1 MPRPRACA
9 DFDRSVL
16 PRRRMLQIG
25 ALGTLGLSLPAV
37 LRAEAQSG
45 LKVRAKSV
53 IFLHQFGGVPQQ
65 DTFDMK
71 PNGPAE
77 LRGEFKPIASSV
89 PGLPVCEL
97 LPRMARVMDSMTV
110 VRSVCHRTTFHN
122 SAAYYSLTGHEPQAD
137 SVSAAASA
145 SDFPAYGSVVS
156 KLAPGRSQVPTYVS
170 LPWMIGDGVFRAP
183 GQFAGYLGKEHDP
196 LFITKDPNDPS
207 FSVDAL
213 TLPIEVP
220 MQRVTDRL
228 ALRSGLAAHAR
239 LTDKIAAV
247 RGMDTYQQ
255 KALSLLTS
263 SETQRAFDIDAED
276 PGLRDRYGRTPYGQS
291 VLLARRLVEAGVRFV
306 TVYYSPGIVGWDTH
320 EQNFKLLRERL
331 LPATEQTLPTLI
343 HDLEARGL
351 LDETLVVWTGE
362 FGRTPKINK
371 DAGRDH
377 WARVNSALMFG
388 GGMKVGQ
395 VIGSTD
401 RLGGAAASHPVHYLD
416 VLATI
421 YHNLGIDHHAF
432 ISDKA
437 NRPVNILP
445 PTTGPIRE
453 LIG

>member
-1 MPRPRACA
+1 ML
-9 DFDRSVL
+9 S
-16 PRRRMLQIG
+16 RRRMLQIG
-25 ALGTLGLSLPAV
+25 ALGTLGLSLPDA

-71 PNGPAE
+71 PNAPAE

-97 LPRMARVMDSMTV
+97 LPRMAQVMDSMTV

-122 SAAYYSLTGHEPQAD
+122 SAAYYSLTGHQPQAD

-145 SDFPAYGSVVS
+145 SDFPAYGAVVS
-156 KLAPGRSQVPTYVS
+156 KLAPGRSQIPTFVS

-196 LFITKDPNDPS
+196 LFLTKSPNDPS

-220 MQRVTDRL
+220 MRRVTDRL

-247 RGMDTYQQ
+247 RGLDTYQQ
-255 KALSLLTS
+255 KALSLMTS

-276 PGLRDRYGRTPYGQS
+276 PVLRDRYGRTPYGQS

-343 HDLEARGL
+343 QDLEARGL

-371 DAGRDH
+371 NAGRDH
-377 WARVNSALMFG
+377 WPQCYTLLMAG
-388 GGMKVGQ
+388 GGLKRGFVYGA
-395 VIGSTD
+395 SD
-401 RLGGAAASHPVHYLD
+401 SAAAYPKDNPCSPD
-416 VLATI
+416 DIAATMF
-421 YHNLGIDHHAF
+421 YCMGIDPATELRNHQ
-432 ISDKA
+432 
-437 NRPVNILP
+437 NQ
-445 PTTGPIRE
+445 PIPASRGTPIMP
-453 LIG
+453 LLA

>member
-1 MPRPRACA
+1 ML
-9 DFDRSVL
+9 S
-16 PRRRMLQIG
+16 RRRMLQIG
-25 ALGTLGLSLPAV
+25 ALGTLGLSLPAA

-97 LPRMARVMDSMTV
+97 LPRMAQVMDSVTV
-110 VRSVCHRTTFHN
+110 VRSVCHRAIAHN
-122 SAAYYSLTGHEPQAD
+122 SAAYYSLTGHQPQSD
-137 SVSAAASA
+137 IVSATASA
-145 SDFPAYGSVVS
+145 ADFPAYGSVVS
-156 KLAPGRSQVPTYVS
+156 KLAPGRSQVPTFVS
-170 LPWMIGDGVFRAP
+170 LPWMIADGVFRTP

-196 LFITKDPNDPS
+196 LFLTRSPNDPS

-220 MQRVTDRL
+220 MRRVTDRL

-371 DAGRDH
+371 NAGRDH
-377 WARVNSALMFG
+377 WPQCYTLLMAG
-388 GGMKVGQ
+388 GGLKRGFVYGA
-395 VIGSTD
+395 SD
-401 RLGGAAASHPVHYLD
+401 SAAAYPKDNPCSPD
-416 VLATI
+416 DIAATMF
-421 YHNLGIDHHAF
+421 YCMGIDPATELHNHT
-432 ISDKA
+432 
-437 NRPVNILP
+437 NQ
-445 PTTGPIRE
+445 PIPASRGTPIMP
-453 LIG
+453 LLA

>member
-1 MPRPRACA
+1 ML
-9 DFDRSVL
+9 S
-16 PRRRMLQIG
+16 RRRMLQIG
-25 ALGTLGLSLPAV
+25 ALGTLGLSLPAA

-45 LKVRAKSV
+45 MKVRAKSV

-71 PNGPAE
+71 PNAPAE

-97 LPRMARVMDSMTV
+97 LPRMAQVMDSMTV

-122 SAAYYSLTGHEPQAD
+122 SAAYYALTGHQPQAD

-145 SDFPAYGSVVS
+145 ADFPAYGSVVS
-156 KLAPGRSQVPTYVS
+156 KLAPGRSQVPTFVS

-220 MQRVTDRL
+220 MRRVADRL

-247 RGMDTYQQ
+247 AGLDTYQQ

-263 SETQRAFDIDAED
+263 SETQRAFDIHAED

-343 HDLEARGL
+343 QDLEARGL

-377 WARVNSALMFG
+377 WPQCYTLLMAG
-388 GGMKVGQ
+388 GGLKRGFVYGA
-395 VIGSTD
+395 SD
-401 RLGGAAASHPVHYLD
+401 SAAAYPKDNPCSPD
-416 VLATI
+416 DIAATML
-421 YHNLGIDHHAF
+421 HCMGIDPATELH
-432 ISDKA
+432 
-437 NRPVNILP
+437 NRENQ
-445 PTTGPIRE
+445 PIPASRGTPIMP
-453 LIG
+453 LLA

>member
-1 MPRPRACA
+1 MPRPRSCA
-9 DFDRSVL
+9 DFERSML
-16 PRRRMLQIG
+16 SRRRMLQIG
-25 ALGTLGLSLPAV
+25 ALGTLGLSLPAA

-97 LPRMARVMDSMTV
+97 LPRMAQVMDSVTV
-110 VRSVCHRTTFHN
+110 VRSVCHRAIAHN
-122 SAAYYSLTGHEPQAD
+122 SAAYYSLTGHQPQSD
-137 SVSAAASA
+137 IVSATASA
-145 SDFPAYGSVVS
+145 ADFPAYGSVVS
-156 KLAPGRSQVPTYVS
+156 KLAPGRSQVPTFVS
-170 LPWMIGDGVFRAP
+170 LPWMIADGVFRTP

-196 LFITKDPNDPS
+196 LFLTRSPNDPS

-220 MQRVTDRL
+220 MRRVTDRL

-371 DAGRDH
+371 NAGRDH
-377 WARVNSALMFG
+377 WPQCYTLLMAG
-388 GGMKVGQ
+388 GGLKRGFVYGA
-395 VIGSTD
+395 SD
-401 RLGGAAASHPVHYLD
+401 SAAAYPKDNPCSPD
-416 VLATI
+416 DIAATMF
-421 YHNLGIDHHAF
+421 YCMGIDPATELHNH
-432 ISDKA
+432 D
-437 NRPVNILP
+437 NQ
-445 PTTGPIRE
+445 PIPASRGTPIMP
-453 LIG
+453 LLA

>member
-1 MPRPRACA
+1 
-9 DFDRSVL
+9 
-16 PRRRMLQIG
+16 MLQIG
-25 ALGTLGLSLPAV
+25 ALGTLGLNLPAA
-37 LRAEAQSG
+37 LRAEAHSG

-71 PNGPAE
+71 PNAPSE

-97 LPRMARVMDSMTV
+97 LPRMAQVMDSMTV

-122 SAAYYSLTGHEPQAD
+122 SAAYYSLTGHQPQAD

-156 KLAPGRSQVPTYVS
+156 KLAPGRNPVPTFIS

-196 LFITKDPNDPS
+196 LFLTKDPNDPH

-220 MQRVTDRL
+220 MRRVTDRL

-263 SETQRAFDIDAED
+263 SETQRAFDIHAED

-377 WARVNSALMFG
+377 WPQCYTLLMAG
-388 GGMKVGQ
+388 GGLKRGFVYGA
-395 VIGSTD
+395 SD
-401 RLGGAAASHPVHYLD
+401 SAAAYPKDNPCSPD
-416 VLATI
+416 DIAATMFYCMGI
-421 YHNLGIDHHAF
+421 DPATELRNLG
-432 ISDKA
+432 
-437 NRPVNILP
+437 NQ
-445 PTTGPIRE
+445 PIPASRGTPIMP
-453 LIG
+453 LLA

>member
-1 MPRPRACA
+1 
-9 DFDRSVL
+9 
-16 PRRRMLQIG
+16 
-25 ALGTLGLSLPAV
+25 
-37 LRAEAQSG
+37 
-45 LKVRAKSV
+45 
-53 IFLHQFGGVPQQ
+53 
-65 DTFDMK
+65 
-71 PNGPAE
+71 
-77 LRGEFKPIASSV
+77 
-89 PGLPVCEL
+89 
-97 LPRMARVMDSMTV
+97 
-110 VRSVCHRTTFHN
+110 
-122 SAAYYSLTGHEPQAD
+122 
-137 SVSAAASA
+137 
-145 SDFPAYGSVVS
+145 VVS
-156 KLAPGRSQVPTYVS
+156 KLAPGRSQIPTFVS

-220 MQRVTDRL
+220 MRRVADRL

-247 RGMDTYQQ
+247 AGLDTYQQ

-263 SETQRAFDIDAED
+263 SETQRAFDIHAED

-343 HDLEARGL
+343 QDLEARGL

-377 WARVNSALMFG
+377 WPQCYTLLMAG
-388 GGMKVGQ
+388 GGLKRGFVYGA
-395 VIGSTD
+395 SD
-401 RLGGAAASHPVHYLD
+401 SAAAYPKDNPCSPD
-416 VLATI
+416 DIAATML
-421 YHNLGIDHHAF
+421 HCMGIDPATELH
-432 ISDKA
+432 
-437 NRPVNILP
+437 NRENQ
-445 PTTGPIRE
+445 PIPASRGTPIMP
-453 LIG
+453 LLA